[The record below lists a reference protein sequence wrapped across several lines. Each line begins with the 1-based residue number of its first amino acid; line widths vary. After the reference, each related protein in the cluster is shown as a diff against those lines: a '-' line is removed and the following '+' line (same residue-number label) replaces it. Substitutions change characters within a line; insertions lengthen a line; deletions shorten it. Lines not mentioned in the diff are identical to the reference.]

1 MIALAAMALTALCA
15 NAQAPKA
22 ADKTGCVPPPKELVV
37 KELAPGTGD
46 RVVVPNSAVLVVYT
60 GWLYDGCAKDL
71 KGEQFDTSVG
81 RTTPFGF
88 MVGVGKVIKGWDEG
102 VLGMKEKDA
111 KRLLVIPPEKGY
123 GAKAAPG
130 GKIPPNS
137 TLFFEVQTVQI
148 VYYPPPAPATTPA
161 TTPATPAAPAAPK
174 SKLSSRSPA
183 SP

>member
-1 MIALAAMALTALCA
+1 LKQTIALAAMALTALCA

-22 ADKTGCVPPPKELVV
+22 ADKTGCVPPPKELVI
-37 KELAPGTGD
+37 KDLAPGTGD

-102 VLGMKEKDA
+102 IVGMKEKEA

-123 GAKAAPG
+123 GAQGAPG

-137 TLFFEVQTVQI
+137 TLVFEVQTINI
-148 VYYPPPAPATTPA
+148 VHYPQPAAA
-161 TTPATPAAPAAPK
+161 PAAPAAPAPPK
-174 SKLSSRSPA
+174 SK
-183 SP
+183 

>member
-46 RVVVPNSAVLVVYT
+46 RVVVPNSAVLVTYT
-60 GWLYDGCAKDL
+60 GWIYDGCAKDL

-88 MVGVGKVIKGWDEG
+88 MVGVGRVIKGWDEG
-102 VLGMKEKDA
+102 ILGMKEKDA
-111 KRLLVIPPEKGY
+111 KRLLVIPPDKAY
-123 GAKAAPG
+123 GDRVAPG

-137 TLFFEVQTVQI
+137 TLVFEVGTIQI
-148 VYYPPPAPATTPA
+148 VYYPQAPAAAPA
-161 TTPATPAAPAAPK
+161 APAAAPATPATPAAPAAPK
-174 SKLSSRSPA
+174 TP
-183 SP
+183 